1 METNLLLLLLGFLS
15 GLLYAGSIY
24 GRAKKGKNP
33 LLTFPIR
40 FLLTALFMFLIG
52 EKFGVKGLVIFALS
66 HAFAVLIFTAYV
78 AFLKP

>member
-1 METNLLLLLLGFLS
+1 METNLLLILLGFLS

-40 FLLTALFMFLIG
+40 FLLTALIMFLIG
-52 EKFGVKGLVIFALS
+52 ERFGVKGLVIFALS
-66 HAFAVLIFTAYV
+66 HAFSVLLFTAYV
-78 AFLKP
+78 VFSKP